1 MPLFQI
7 FILASI
13 QGITE
18 FIPISSSGHLIL
30 LPEFF
35 DWGDQGLLVDVAVHI
50 GTLFAVIIY
59 FWRDIFKI
67 LASVYYKTLLRRKS
81 KKTVSPRYFKGWL
94 GQVQNPRQL
103 GI

>member
-1 MPLFQI
+1 MPLLQI
-7 FILASI
+7 FILAAI

-35 DWGDQGLLVDVAVHI
+35 DWNDQGLLVDVAVHI

-67 LASVYYKTLLRRKS
+67 LSSVYHKTLLA
-81 KKTVSPRYFKGWL
+81 THILV
-94 GQVQNPRQL
+94 
-103 GI
+103 

>member
-1 MPLFQI
+1 MPLLQI
-7 FILASI
+7 FILATI

-35 DWGDQGLLVDVAVHI
+35 DWNDRGLLVDVAVHI

-59 FWRDIFKI
+59 F
-67 LASVYYKTLLRRKS
+67 
-81 KKTVSPRYFKGWL
+81 
-94 GQVQNPRQL
+94 
-103 GI
+103 